1 MSDTDQSLIIKKR
14 RKKIRDI
21 EQFNEITFTANYDKR
36 SEFVPD
42 KGFFFRFYYK
52 SYLNFRAC
60 FAIICKNYAS
70 IYNTSLCV

>member
-36 SEFVPD
+36 SEYVSFIVPD
-42 KGFFFRFYYK
+42 KGFFFGFTIRVF
-52 SYLNFRAC
+52 
-60 FAIICKNYAS
+60 
-70 IYNTSLCV
+70 